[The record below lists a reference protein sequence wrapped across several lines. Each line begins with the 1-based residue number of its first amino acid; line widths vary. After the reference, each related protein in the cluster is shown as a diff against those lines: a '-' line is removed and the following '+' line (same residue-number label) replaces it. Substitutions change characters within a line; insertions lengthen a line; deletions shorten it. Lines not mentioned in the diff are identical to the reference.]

1 VRNFALL
8 PAMSIFAPE
17 VPVKAEPVD
26 CEPAV
31 PAPATP
37 VPEDTAPPTPAELP
51 ETQERMVDARVK
63 RRRANPEVAI
73 HSDTR
78 RKIMEEMVNCPECGI
93 PLQLRCLAWR
103 HICTP
108 EKDLHEQLLKSAL
121 DAFYKR
127 RNAAMA
133 VQGA

>member
-1 VRNFALL
+1 MA
-8 PAMSIFAPE
+8 SIFTSALR
-17 VPVKAEPVD
+17 PVKAETID
-26 CEPAV
+26 CDEPAV

-37 VPEDTAPPTPAELP
+37 VPEEEGEPLTEAHEP
-51 ETQERMVDARVK
+51 MVDARAK
-63 RRRANPEVAI
+63 RQRVNPEAANRN
-73 HSDTR
+73 DTR

-103 HICTP
+103 HVCTP
-108 EKDLHEQLLKSAL
+108 EKDLREQLLKNAY

-133 VQGA
+133 AQDA